1 MDVEKQK
8 AMAHELECM
17 QAAYGRLIERAR
29 QAGEMFNVKRLKNE
43 LRVAEREILAH
54 IEGEKEPWM

>member
-1 MDVEKQK
+1 
-8 AMAHELECM
+8 MAHELECM

-54 IEGEKEPWM
+54 IEGESEPWM